1 MTPKQLSQFLAVCN
15 FGSMSAA
22 AQKLNIAQPALSK
35 QIGQLEHELGVSLFE
50 RHSRGVTLTRSGERL
65 REEAAELIRR
75 MDSIK
80 LSVKEE
86 ENLVSGTVQI
96 GVIAS
101 LAPTI
106 AAELYP
112 RLQRDYPNVTLRVL
126 DYTSEKAV
134 DALKRQEVDLAIVPY
149 TAKDLPEANTIPLF
163 EEDFYLVSRSAGQ
176 VVSNPIELTDALA
189 VPLVLPVVSHDL
201 RQRLEEAAHNL
212 ATSVNVKYETGS
224 INVIGRLVEE
234 GLASSIAPISFWR
247 NKLSQ
252 GTMSARLITSP
263 KLTRIHSLCWLASSN
278 LSPAVSVVRD
288 RLSMEIR
295 SMIDR
300 GKISG
305 VAMELQENH
314 I

>member
-15 FGSMSAA
+15 LGSMSAA

-35 QIGQLEHELGVSLFE
+35 QIGQLEHELGVSLFD
-50 RHSRGVTLTRSGERL
+50 RHSRGVSLTRAGERL

-80 LSVKEE
+80 LSIKEE
-86 ENLVSGTVQI
+86 ESEITGCVQI

-112 RLQRDYPNVTLRVL
+112 RLQRDYPNLTLRVL

-134 DALKRQEVDLAIVPY
+134 DALKSQEVDLVIVPY
-149 TAKDLPEANTIPLF
+149 TAKELPEAQTIPLF
-163 EEDFYLVSRSAGQ
+163 EEQFYLVGRSSGQ
-176 VVSNPIELTDALA
+176 HASNPIDLVDALA
-189 VPLVLPVVSHDL
+189 IPQVLPVISHDL

-212 ATSVNVKYETGS
+212 ATHVNVKYETGS

-234 GLASSIAPISFWR
+234 GLACSIAPISFWQD
-247 NKLSQ
+247 KISQ
-252 GTMSARLITSP
+252 GVLVARPIVSP
-263 KLTRIHSLCWLASSN
+263 QLTRVHCLCWLASKK
-278 LSPAVSVVRD
+278 LSPAVCLVRD

-295 SMIDR
+295 AMIDR
-300 GKISG
+300 GKLSG
-305 VAMELQENH
+305 QAMGINESN

>member
-15 FGSMSAA
+15 LGSMSAA

-80 LSVKEE
+80 LSIKEE
-86 ENLVSGTVQI
+86 ESQISGTVQI

-101 LAPTI
+101 LAPTV

-112 RLQRDYPNVTLRVL
+112 RIQRDYPNVTLRIL

-134 DALKRQEVDLAIVPY
+134 DALKRQEVDLVIVPY
-149 TAKDLPEANTIPLF
+149 TAKDLPEAQTTPLF
-163 EEDFYLVSRSAGQ
+163 EENFYLVSRSVGNNSSA
-176 VVSNPIELTDALA
+176 PIDLFDALA
-189 VPLVLPVVSHDL
+189 VPQVSPVLSHDL

-212 ATSVNVKYETGS
+212 GTKMNVKYETGS

-234 GLASSIAPISFWR
+234 GLACTIAPISFWQD
-247 NKLSQ
+247 KISQ
-252 GTMSARLITSP
+252 GALSARLVVAP
-263 KLTRIHSLCWLASSN
+263 KLTRIHSLCWLANSG
-278 LSPAVSVVRD
+278 LSPAVSVVKD
-288 RLSMEIR
+288 RLGMEIR
-295 SMIDR
+295 AMIDR
-300 GKISG
+300 GKLSG
-305 VAMELQENH
+305 VVMDLDAD
-314 I
+314 